1 MASSEYNWVDNRPG
15 NMLNDF
21 DAYLEN
27 RNKVFLAI

>member
-15 NMLNDF
+15 NKLNDS